1 MSETEDCESRL
12 TQELRAGSEEAL
24 ATLFIRYRPRLER
37 IIQLR
42 LDARIARR
50 ISPVDVLQETYLRG
64 AQRIEHFASQPT
76 LSAFMWIRLL
86 VYQQMTE
93 IYRRHFR
100 AEMRDIRREI
110 PSANWADSNADSF
123 IGAASQL
130 LSRGATPSKV
140 LSQKESF
147 GRLENILHDL
157 RPIYRDIVVLRHF
170 EELSNA
176 EAATALNIDLATARK
191 RYIRAIRK
199 IRERI
204 HNESGEL

>member
-1 MSETEDCESRL
+1 MSDTEDCESRL
-12 TQELRAGSEEAL
+12 TEEMRTGSEEAM
-24 ATLFIRYRPRLER
+24 ATLFIRFRPRLER

-50 ISPVDVLQETYLRG
+50 VSAVDVLQETYLRA
-64 AQRIEHFASQPT
+64 AQRLEHFALQPE

-86 VYQQMTE
+86 VYQQISE

-100 AEMRDIRREI
+100 AGIRDIRREM

-130 LSRGATPSKV
+130 LSQGATPSET
-140 LSQKESF
+140 LSRKESMV
-147 GRLENILHDL
+147 RLENILHEL
-157 RPIYRDIVVLRHF
+157 RPIYRDIILLRHF
-170 EELSNA
+170 EELTNA
-176 EAATALNIDLATARK
+176 EAATALNIDKSTARK

-199 IRERI
+199 IRDQV
-204 HNESGEL
+204 HSESDDT